1 MEEMTYHK
9 EGDYLI
15 PDMKPEPLADELR
28 FWGEQYIKYK
38 RKSNRAWVV
47 CHKMNGTL
55 LPLAI
60 EVQKS
65 AEEMEKKETERLMKK
80 YEVTTELHNNN
91 PLEWV
96 ARMNKIKAEV
106 GSMIMEEIM
115 YHYSIYSI
123 PSF

>member
-15 PDMKPEPLADELR
+15 PNIKPEPLADELR
-28 FWGEQYIKYK
+28 MWGEKYIKYK
-38 RKSNRAWVV
+38 RESNRAWVV

-55 LPLAI
+55 LPIAI

-65 AEEMEKKETERLMKK
+65 AEEMEKRETEQLMKE

-91 PLEWV
+91 PLEWTK
-96 ARMNKIKAEV
+96 RMNRIKAEV
-106 GSMIMEEIM
+106 ESMIMKEI
-115 YHYSIYSI
+115 ICV
-123 PSF
+123 

>member
-28 FWGEQYIKYK
+28 FWGEIYIKNL
-38 RKSNRAWVV
+38 RKTNLGKLGR
-47 CHKMNGTL
+47 CKMNGTL

-65 AEEMEKKETERLMKK
+65 AEEMEKKETKRLMKE

-96 ARMNKIKAEV
+96 ARMNKIKTEV
-106 GSMIMEEIM
+106 RSMIMEEI
-115 YHYSIYSI
+115 ICV
-123 PSF
+123 